1 MFSLT
6 FSVFSV
12 DILNDRIRIFTD
24 NAALL
29 IYTDFVDKI
38 TVRNKTLMK

>member
-1 MFSLT
+1 MISLT

-12 DILNDRIRIFTD
+12 DILNDEIRVFTD

-29 IYTDFVDKI
+29 IDVSLCVCNG
-38 TVRNKTLMK
+38 TVILFIQL